1 MPTTATD
8 FNCQPVNNPKIIC
21 QDANSGIYKD
31 IGGDWY
37 LKTGTP
43 LDDFDPNTGAY
54 QENDGTWYTF
64 QGVPLQAYDK
74 TTGSYQE
81 TDGTW
86 YYKNGTPY
94 SDDTNK
100 PANPSKS
107 GAKKPSSIMLIVGGV
122 LVIGAIVAIAYATKK
137 K

>member
-8 FNCQPVNNPKIIC
+8 FNCQPVDNPKIIC

-64 QGVPLQAYDK
+64 QGVPLMAYDK

-81 TDGTW
+81 DDGTW

-94 SDDTNK
+94 SDVTPK

-107 GAKKPSSIMLIVGGV
+107 AKKPSVTTLVIGGV
-122 LVIGAIVAIAYATKK
+122 LVIAAIAAIVYATKK